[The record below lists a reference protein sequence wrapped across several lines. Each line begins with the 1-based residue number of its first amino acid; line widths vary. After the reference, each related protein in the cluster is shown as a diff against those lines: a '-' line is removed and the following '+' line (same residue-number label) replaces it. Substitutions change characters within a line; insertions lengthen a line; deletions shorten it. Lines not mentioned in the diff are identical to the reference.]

1 MFFKIIW
8 NEFVKEIF
16 CAWGYKINWIGE
28 LITLALFFM
37 FLSNMTYEHQ
47 NKGIEYCIW
56 FYSVLVTGEIGNKLS
71 SEMKNGTL
79 EQVYLSIFP
88 TWFLFF
94 VKIISSTVKSM
105 LIVFVLLIFMYVLGF
120 VDTNY
125 FCFFKLFFLLILI
138 TPCLFG
144 ISFVF
149 GGLTLVFRDISWLTN
164 LFNNYS
170 IFLSG
175 IFVPLDKIPAWMH
188 VLVYNNIVYVGVG
201 ILREEQNLIICMRLI
216 FYCFLIFLF
225 GLIFF
230 IYCQNKV
237 KTNGTLGYY

>member
-1 MFFKIIW
+1 M
-8 NEFVKEIF
+8 
-16 CAWGYKINWIGE
+16 
-28 LITLALFFM
+28 
-37 FLSNMTYEHQ
+37 
-47 NKGIEYCIW
+47 
-56 FYSVLVTGEIGNKLS
+56 
-71 SEMKNGTL
+71 
-79 EQVYLSIFP
+79 
-88 TWFLFF
+88 
-94 VKIISSTVKSM
+94 
-105 LIVFVLLIFMYVLGF
+105 
-120 VDTNY
+120 
-125 FCFFKLFFLLILI
+125 LILI